1 MQRRDLLKIIGGT
14 AGTAVL
20 GASAVSNEESSST
33 PTRSDEP
40 NSTNR
45 DEEEE
50 ESIRREEIG
59 RELVGAGAHD
69 LLTNEELGEL
79 LAGLEAESDGRVST
93 AVLGES
99 NEGREIHTA
108 RVGEG
113 DLDVLAI
120 AEQHGHEP
128 FQAEGYVAALGYL
141 GTADRSEVEELRE
154 EVTLHVIP
162 RVNPDG
168 FAARQRVNHA
178 PDAPENEPE
187 EGFHTREGGWDPN
200 RYHRY
205 DWEESTLYRHR
216 PEEYPE
222 NPVPESRYVIELA
235 REIDPEWVLD
245 CHRQGPHV
253 DSNGDLID
261 ASIGWPQSPE
271 VPADA
276 QERSQQL
283 ATVLYGRLPEVEE
296 CYITEFTAAGEYP
309 GIARNAHAIAGHGS
323 VLFEMSTGTRG
334 GIGYRIQLTAEAV
347 LVAVTA
353 TADGSLYDADP
364 ARVEEIPAEWGTT
377 VNL

>member
-1 MQRRDLLKIIGGT
+1 MERRNLLKAIGGT
-14 AGTAVL
+14 AGAAVL
-20 GASAVSNEESSST
+20 GTAMVTNEEDSST

-40 NSTNR
+40 NSTN
-45 DEEEE
+45 ETEGT
-50 ESIRREEIG
+50 IRREEIG
-59 RELVGAGAHD
+59 RALVGAGTHD

-79 LAGLEAESDGRVST
+79 LARLEAESGGLVST
-93 AVLGES
+93 EVLGES
-99 NEGREIHTA
+99 NESRDIHAA

-128 FQAEGYVAALGYL
+128 FQAEGYVAALEYL
-141 GTADRSEVEELRE
+141 GTADRSEVEELRA

-178 PDAPENEPE
+178 PDAPENDPE
-187 EGFHTREGGWDPN
+187 AGLHTREGGWDPN
-200 RYHRY
+200 RYHRH

-235 REIDPEWVLD
+235 SEIEPEWVLD
-245 CHRQGPHV
+245 CHRQGPHI

-261 ASIGWPQSPE
+261 ASIGWPQNPE

-283 ATVLYGRLPEVEE
+283 ATVLHDRLPEVEE
-296 CYITEFTAAGEYP
+296 CHITEFTAAGEYP
-309 GIARNAHAIAGHGS
+309 GIARNAHAMAGHGS

-334 GIGYRIQLTAEAV
+334 GIGYRIQLTAEAL
-347 LVAVTA
+347 LVAATA

-364 ARVEEIPAEWGTT
+364 AGVEEIPAEWGTT

>member
-1 MQRRDLLKIIGGT
+1 MERRNLLKAIGGT
-14 AGTAVL
+14 AGAAVL
-20 GASAVSNEESSST
+20 GTAMVTNEEDSST

-40 NSTNR
+40 NSTN
-45 DEEEE
+45 ETGET
-50 ESIRREEIG
+50 IQREEIG
-59 RELVGAGAHD
+59 RELVSAGTHD

-79 LAGLEAESDGRVST
+79 LARLEAESDGLVST
-93 AVLGES
+93 EVLGES

-108 RVGEG
+108 RVGDG

-128 FQAEGYVAALGYL
+128 FQAEGYVAALEYL
-141 GTADRSEVEELRE
+141 GTAGRSDVRELRA

-178 PDAPENEPE
+178 PDAPENDPE
-187 EGFHTREGGWDPN
+187 EGLHTREGGWDPN
-200 RYHRY
+200 RYHRH

-235 REIDPEWVLD
+235 SEIEPEWVLD

-261 ASIGWPQSPE
+261 ASIGWPRNPE

-283 ATVLYGRLPEVEE
+283 ATVLHDRLPEVEE
-296 CYITEFTAAGEYP
+296 CHITEFTAAGEHP
-309 GIARNAHAIAGHGS
+309 GIARNAHAMAGHGS

-334 GIGYRIQLTAEAV
+334 GIGYRIQLTAEAL
-347 LVAVTA
+347 LVAALA

-364 ARVEEIPAEWGTT
+364 SRVGEIPAEWGTT